1 MGRKKLV
8 WMSVVLVVLVAG
20 LTGVATA
27 AEKGSKSTTL
37 NLVAYSTPR
46 PVLTK
51 LIEEF
56 RKTPAG
62 ADINIRASYGASSAQ
77 GQAVAN
83 GLPADG
89 VILNTG
95 NDIND
100 LVDKGLINKNWDKQ
114 SYNGVVWNSVVVF
127 GLRNGNP
134 KKVKGWNDLT
144 KSGVGVVTVNPF
156 TGGIAKWNILA
167 AYVAQRKLGKT
178 EKQAI
183 AYLQKFYR
191 NNVVSQDSSG
201 SNATNTFL
209 SGKGDVLLTFESE
222 AINGKIPFV
231 IPRQTMLIDVYIA
244 ALEKSEHKAEWNA
257 FSRYLKTYPAQKI
270 LAENGYRPV
279 DKQAIAEF
287 RKQVPGARRARRRSP
302 TSCSEAGARS
312 TRSGSTRTRASCS
325 RSSSRSECP
334 LASTVTEAPGLPA
347 PVHAPQGESLDGSL
361 PAGGLRHDV
370 PARHRRAADRGDRL
384 EVDRQRLVRLLG
396 GRLLPAGRRGVQAD
410 AGRLDAGRADH
421 RGVRDDH
428 RLGPRARRRSP
439 ARASSTR
446 SSTCRSRCRRSSPGS

>member
-1 MGRKKLV
+1 MQRMRFA
-8 WMSVVLVVLVAG
+8 WMAAVVAAVAAG
-20 LTGVATA
+20 A
-27 AEKGSKSTTL
+27 AGAAMAAGTSSKDVTL

-56 RKTPAG
+56 RKTPQG
-62 ADINIRASYGASSAQ
+62 SGVNVRASYGPSSAQ

-100 LVDKGLINKNWDKQ
+100 LVDKGLIDKNWDKQ

-134 KKVKGWNDLT
+134 KKIKGWNDLL
-144 KSGVGVVTVNPF
+144 KPGVGAVTVNPF

-167 AYVAQRKLGKT
+167 GYVAQRRLGKT
-178 EKQAI
+178 DKQAI
-183 AYLQKFYR
+183 DYLRRFYKS
-191 NNVVSQDSSG
+191 NVVSQDSSG

-222 AINGKIPFV
+222 AINGKIPYV

-244 ALEKSEHKAEWNA
+244 AIDKSEHKAEWNA

-279 DKQAIAEF
+279 DKRALTEY
-287 RKQVPGARRARRRSP
+287 RSKYPVRPGE
-302 TSCSEAGARS
+302 T
-312 TRSGSTRTRASCS
+312 TITNK
-325 RSSSRSECP
+325 
-334 LASTVTEAPGLPA
+334 
-347 PVHAPQGESLDGSL
+347 
-361 PAGGLRHDV
+361 
-370 PARHRRAADRGDRL
+370 
-384 EVDRQRLVRLLG
+384 LLG
-396 GRLLPAGRRGVQAD
+396 GWRAVDKKWFDPSKSIMQQIEQSIGV
-410 AGRLDAGRADH
+410 GTGN
-421 RGVRDDH
+421 
-428 RLGPRARRRSP
+428 
-439 ARASSTR
+439 
-446 SSTCRSRCRRSSPGS
+446 

>member
-1 MGRKKLV
+1 MQGRKFV
-8 WMSVVLVVLVAG
+8 WAAVLVVAVVTAVAG
-20 LTGVATA
+20 SATA
-27 AEKGSKSTTL
+27 AEKRSKAVTL

-46 PVLTK
+46 PVVTK

-62 ADINIRASYGASSAQ
+62 SDINIRASYGPSSAQ

-100 LVDKGLINKNWDKQ
+100 LVDKGLISKNWDKQ
-114 SYNGVVWNSVVVF
+114 SYNGVVWNSVVVY

-134 KKVKGWNDLT
+134 KKVKGWNDLV
-144 KSGVGVVTVNPF
+144 KPGVQAVTVNPF

-167 AYVAQRKLGKT
+167 AYVAQRRVGRT
-178 EKQAI
+178 EKQALD
-183 AYLQKFYR
+183 YLRKFYR

-244 ALEKSEHKAEWNA
+244 AIEKSEHKAEWNA

-279 DKQAIAEF
+279 NKQALTEF
-287 RKQVPGARRARRRSP
+287 RRKYPVRA
-302 TSCSEAGARS
+302 
-312 TRSGSTRTRASCS
+312 
-325 RSSSRSECP
+325 
-334 LASTVTEAPGLPA
+334 
-347 PVHAPQGESLDGSL
+347 GETKITH
-361 PAGGLRHDV
+361 P
-370 PARHRRAADRGDRL
+370 
-384 EVDRQRLVRLLG
+384 LLG
-396 GRLLPAGRRGVQAD
+396 GWRAVDKKWFDPRKSIMQQIESSLGVPT
-410 AGRLDAGRADH
+410 GG
-421 RGVRDDH
+421 
-428 RLGPRARRRSP
+428 
-439 ARASSTR
+439 
-446 SSTCRSRCRRSSPGS
+446 

>member
-1 MGRKKLV
+1 MHRSKFV
-8 WMSVVLVVLVAG
+8 WAAVLLAVLVTAVAG
-20 LTGVATA
+20 AATA
-27 AEKGSKSTTL
+27 AEKRSKAVTL

-62 ADINIRASYGASSAQ
+62 SDINVRASYGPSSAQ

-100 LVDKGLINKNWDKQ
+100 LVDKGLISKNWDKQ
-114 SYNGVVWNSVVVF
+114 SYNGVVWNSVVVY

-134 KKVKGWNDLT
+134 KKIKGWNDLV
-144 KSGVGVVTVNPF
+144 KRGVGAVTVNPF

-167 AYVAQRKLGKT
+167 AYVAQRRLGRT

-183 AYLQKFYR
+183 DYLRKFYK

-209 SGKGDVLLTFESE
+209 AGKGDVLLTFESE
-222 AINGKIPFV
+222 ALNGKIPFV

-244 ALEKSEHKAEWNA
+244 AIQKSEHKAEWNA
-257 FSRYLKTYPAQKI
+257 FSRFLKTYPAQKI

-279 DKQAIAEF
+279 NKQALTEF
-287 RKQVPGARRARRRSP
+287 RRKFPVRA
-302 TSCSEAGARS
+302 
-312 TRSGSTRTRASCS
+312 
-325 RSSSRSECP
+325 
-334 LASTVTEAPGLPA
+334 
-347 PVHAPQGESLDGSL
+347 GETKITH
-361 PAGGLRHDV
+361 P
-370 PARHRRAADRGDRL
+370 
-384 EVDRQRLVRLLG
+384 LLG
-396 GRLLPAGRRGVQAD
+396 GWRAVDKKWFDPKKSIMQQIESSLGVPT
-410 AGRLDAGRADH
+410 GN
-421 RGVRDDH
+421 
-428 RLGPRARRRSP
+428 
-439 ARASSTR
+439 
-446 SSTCRSRCRRSSPGS
+446 